1 MNQSKDKNIYQS
13 NWQHLTDELS
23 RLDLLVQLGIL
34 NLRKSLSEKPQDA
47 FKGIFL
53 SDQEIDDILME
64 KRSNPEKQNLESKNN
79 TQIEHLVN
87 TVEQLQNRIS
97 HKKKASLAKG
107 IYLALPQL
115 CHLFGLSPFEEQS
128 VLICLAQEL
137 DRRYEKLYA
146 YLQDDMTRKKPGVD
160 LILNLLCPTR
170 EEMITARSC
179 FLPQAP
185 LFKSRILQFVEDPQN
200 PQPPLLSRFLKL
212 DDRIVNFLLE
222 VGTLDQHIE
231 PFSKLVYPKAGLK
244 EVPLSQGLKTRLFS
258 LTQTHLGNLNEQP
271 NKLIYYLYGPYGSGR
286 QSLAEAICHEL
297 KVPLV
302 VSDVEELLARE
313 LPFEDTMRLV
323 FREGLLQPAAIYL
336 KGFHRLLDEN
346 KKHLSDLK
354 ILVRII
360 EQFSWLT
367 FLAGDKIWEPAGLFN
382 HNTFLKVE
390 FPIPDYA
397 ARIELWKKVTNGQ
410 VQFSRE
416 VDFGAL
422 ATKFRFTP
430 GQIKDALI
438 AAQNLARLQ
447 RPDEQEIT
455 IQDLYQ
461 GCRAQ
466 CNQKLGTLAQKITPK
481 YTWEDIVLPKDIL
494 WQLHGICDQ
503 VKYRHRVYGEWGF
516 DQKLSLGKGLN
527 ALFAGPSGTGKTMA
541 AEIIANAL
549 QLDLY
554 KIDLS
559 GVVSKYIG
567 ETEKNLSKIFHEAES
582 SNAILFFDEADALFG
597 KRSEVKDA
605 HDRYANIEISYLLQK
620 MEEYEGISILATNL
634 KKNMDDAFLRRLH
647 FLVEFPFP
655 DEKYRYQIWKN
666 MFPQDTPIS
675 KDIDFDFISTHFKIA
690 GGNIKN
696 IAVNAAF
703 LAAGNSGFI
712 NMEHIIQATKQEYQ
726 KIGRPYVKSDFGKYS
741 DLVYVRGCEG

>member
-1 MNQSKDKNIYQS
+1 MNDSTDTKIYQN
-13 NWQHLTDELS
+13 NWQHLADELS
-23 RLDLLVQLGIL
+23 RLDLLLQLEVL
-34 NLRKSLSEKPQDA
+34 KARKSLPEKPQDA
-47 FKGIFL
+47 FKGVFL

-64 KRSNPEKQNLESKNN
+64 KRSNPEKQNLESENN
-79 TQIEHLVN
+79 AQLGCLVN
-87 TVEQLQNRIS
+87 AIENLQNRIS

-115 CHLFGLSPFEEQS
+115 CHLFGLSPFEEQG
-128 VLICLAQEL
+128 VLICLAPEL

-146 YLQDDMTRKKPGVD
+146 YLQDDMTRKKSGMD

-170 EEMITARSC
+170 EGMITTRSC

-185 LFKSRILQFVEDPQN
+185 LFKSRILQFVEDSQN

-231 PFSKLVYPKAGLK
+231 PFSKLVYPKPGLK
-244 EVPLSQGLKTRLFS
+244 EVPLSQELKTRLLS

-271 NKLIYYLYGPYGSGR
+271 NKLIYYLYGPYGSGKK
-286 QSLAEAICHEL
+286 SLAEAICHEL

-302 VSDVEELLARE
+302 VSDVGEFLARE
-313 LPFEDTMRLV
+313 LPFEETIRLV
-323 FREGLLQPAAIYL
+323 FREALLQPAAIYL
-336 KGFHRLLDEN
+336 KGFHRLLNEN
-346 KKHLSDLK
+346 KKHLSHLK
-354 ILVRII
+354 ILVRTI

-367 FLAGDKIWEPAGLFN
+367 FLTGEKIWEPAGLFN

-390 FPIPDYA
+390 FPVPKYTV
-397 ARIELWKKVTNGQ
+397 RSEFWKAVTDGRFR
-410 VQFSRE
+410 FSRE
-416 VDFGAL
+416 VDFDAL
-422 ATKFRFTP
+422 ATKFRFTS
-430 GQIKDALI
+430 GQIKDASVS
-438 AAQNLARLQ
+438 AQNLARLR
-447 RPDEQEIT
+447 RPDEPEIT
-455 IQDLYQ
+455 MQDLYQ

-481 YTWEDIVLPKDIL
+481 YTWDDIVLPKDIL
-494 WQLHGICDQ
+494 WQLHAICDQ

-527 ALFAGPSGTGKTMA
+527 ALFSGPSGTGKTMA

-567 ETEKNLSKIFHEAES
+567 ETEKNLS
-582 SNAILFFDEADALFG
+582 N
-597 KRSEVKDA
+597 
-605 HDRYANIEISYLLQK
+605 RYANIEISYLLQK

-647 FLVEFPFP
+647 FLVEFLFP
-655 DEKYRYQIWKN
+655 DEKYRYQIWNN
-666 MFPQDTPIS
+666 MFPEDTPIS
-675 KDIDFDFISTHFKIA
+675 KDIDFEFISTRFKIA

-703 LAAGNSGFI
+703 LAAGNSGAI
-712 NMEHIIQATKQEYQ
+712 NMEDIIQATKQEYQ
-726 KIGRPYVKSDFGKYS
+726 KIGRSYVKSDFGKYS
-741 DLVYVRGCEG
+741 DLVMFKEM

>member
-1 MNQSKDKNIYQS
+1 MNDSTDTKIYQN

-23 RLDLLVQLGIL
+23 RLDLLLQLEVL
-34 NLRKSLSEKPQDA
+34 KARKSLPEKPQDA
-47 FKGIFL
+47 FKGVFL
-53 SDQEIDDILME
+53 SDQEIDDILQE
-64 KRSNPEKQNLESKNN
+64 KRSNPEKQGLESKNDA
-79 TQIEHLVN
+79 QIEHLVN
-87 TVEQLQNRIS
+87 TVEQLRNRIS
-97 HKKKASLAKG
+97 HKKKASPAKG

-128 VLICLAQEL
+128 VLICLAPEL

-146 YLQDDMTRKKPGVD
+146 YLQDDITRKKPGVD

-170 EEMITARSC
+170 EEMITARSY

-185 LFKSRILQFVEDPQN
+185 LFKSRILQVIQDSQN

-244 EVPLSQGLKTRLFS
+244 EVPLSQELKTRLLS
-258 LTQTHLGNLNEQP
+258 LTQTHLANLNEQP
-271 NKLIYYLYGPYGSGR
+271 NKLIYYLYGPYGVGKK
-286 QSLAEAICHEL
+286 SLAKAICHEL

-302 VSDVEELLARE
+302 VSDVEELLTRE
-313 LPFEDTMRLV
+313 LPFEETIRLV

-336 KGFHRLLDEN
+336 KGFHRLLNGEE
-346 KKHLSDLK
+346 KHLSHLK
-354 ILVRII
+354 ILVRTI

-367 FLAGDKIWEPAGLFN
+367 FLSGEKIWEPAGLFN

-390 FPIPDYA
+390 FPVPDYA
-397 ARIELWKKVTNGQ
+397 ARTEFWKAVTDERFR
-410 VQFSRE
+410 FSRE
-416 VDFGAL
+416 VDCSTL
-422 ATKFRFTP
+422 ATKFRFTS
-430 GQIKDALI
+430 GQIKDASV
-438 AAQNLARLQ
+438 AAQNLARMRQSGNL
-447 RPDEQEIT
+447 EIT
-455 IQDLYQ
+455 MHDLYQ

-481 YTWEDIVLPKDIL
+481 YTWEDIVLSEDNL
-494 WQLHGICDQ
+494 WQLHAICDQ

-527 ALFAGPSGTGKTMA
+527 ALFSGPSGTGKTMA

-634 KKNMDDAFLRRLH
+634 KKNMDDSFLRRLH

-655 DEKYRYQIWKN
+655 DENYRRLIWKN

-675 KDIDFDFISTHFKIA
+675 KDIDFEFISTRFKIA

-703 LAAGNSGFI
+703 LAAGNSGAV
-712 NMEHIIQATKQEYQ
+712 NMKDIIQATKQEYQ
-726 KIGRPYVKSDFGKYS
+726 KIGRPYIKSDFGKYS
-741 DLVYVRGCEG
+741 DLVMFKEV

>member
-1 MNQSKDKNIYQS
+1 MNQSKHKNIYQN
-13 NWQHLTDELS
+13 NWQHLTDELA
-23 RLDLLVQLGIL
+23 RLDLLLQLEVL
-34 NLRKSLSEKPQDA
+34 KSRKSLPEKPQDA
-47 FKGIFL
+47 FKGVFL
-53 SDQEIDDILME
+53 SDQEIDDILQE

-79 TQIEHLVN
+79 TQLGCFVNAIEN
-87 TVEQLQNRIS
+87 LQNRIS

-115 CHLFGLSPFEEQS
+115 CHLFGLSSFEEQS
-128 VLICLAQEL
+128 VLICLAPAL
-137 DRRYEKLYA
+137 DRKYEKLYA
-146 YLQDDMTRKKPGVD
+146 YLQDDITRKKPGVD
-160 LILNLLCPTR
+160 LILNLLCSTR

-185 LFKSRILQFVEDPQN
+185 LFKSRILQVLQDSQN

-212 DDRIVNFLLE
+212 DDRIVNFLLGVE
-222 VGTLDQHIE
+222 ALDQRIE
-231 PFSKLVYPKAGLK
+231 SFSKLVYPQAGLS
-244 EVPLSQGLKTRLFS
+244 EAPLAQELKTRLLS
-258 LTQTHLGNLNEQP
+258 LTQTHLGNLNEHQ
-271 NKLIYYLYGPYGSGR
+271 NKLIYYLYGPYGSGKK
-286 QSLAEAICHEL
+286 SLAKAICHEL

-302 VSDVEELLARE
+302 VSDVGEFLARE
-313 LPFEDTMRLV
+313 LPFEETIRMV
-323 FREGLLQPAAIYL
+323 FRDGLLQPAAIYL
-336 KGFHRLLDEN
+336 KGFHRLLNGEE
-346 KKHLSDLK
+346 KHLSHLK
-354 ILVRII
+354 IIVRII
-360 EQFSWLT
+360 EEFSWLT
-367 FLAGDKIWEPAGLFN
+367 FLSAEKIWEPAGLFN

-390 FPIPDYA
+390 FPVPDHT
-397 ARIELWKKVTNGQ
+397 ARTELWKAVINGKF
-410 VQFSRE
+410 QFSRE
-416 VDFGAL
+416 VDFSTL

-430 GQIKDALI
+430 GQIEDAFVF
-438 AAQNLARLQ
+438 AQNLARLQ
-447 RPDEQEIT
+447 RPDEPEIT

-481 YTWEDIVLPKDIL
+481 YTWEDIVLSEDNL
-494 WQLHGICDQ
+494 WQLHAICDQ

-516 DQKLSLGKGLN
+516 DQKLFLGKGLN
-527 ALFAGPSGTGKTMA
+527 ALFSGPSGTGKTMA

-567 ETEKNLSKIFHEAES
+567 ETEKNLSKIFYEAES

-666 MFPQDTPIS
+666 MFPKDTPIS
-675 KDIDFDFISTHFKIA
+675 KDIDFDFISTRFKIA

-703 LAAGNSGFI
+703 LAAGNSGAI
-712 NMEHIIQATKQEYQ
+712 NMEHIIQATKQEYH
-726 KIGRPYVKSDFGKYS
+726 KIGRAYAKSDFGKYS
-741 DLVYVRGCEG
+741 DLVMFKEV